1 MPPFQEIVEAH
12 GPVVLRVCRALLGPV
27 DADDAWS
34 ETFLAALRAYPD
46 LRPDSNV
53 RGWLATIAHN
63 KAVDHLRRAART
75 PRPTA
80 DLPEPAPAAAAVSPI
95 STALDDDLRRAL
107 VALPPKQQ
115 AAVVHRYLA
124 DRSYDDVAAALGTSP
139 AAARRS
145 AADGIAALRSRYP
158 APDATTDPTPDPT
171 GADR

>member
-1 MPPFQEIVEAH
+1 VTLPPFEEIVDDH
-12 GPVVLRVCRALLGPV
+12 GPVVLRVCRALLGPI

-53 RGWLATIAHN
+53 RGWLVTIAHN
-63 KAVDHLRRAART
+63 KAVDQLRRSTRT

-80 DLPEPAPAAAAVSPI
+80 EVPEPAPASAAGSAT

-124 DRSYDDVAAALGTSP
+124 DLSYAEVAAALGTSP

-145 AADGIAALRSRYP
+145 AADGIAALRATY
-158 APDATTDPTPDPT
+158 ADPDPDPT